1 MISSN
6 YKAFCWFLSDVT
18 KTLPIFWKQII
29 IFNER
34 SKTDTNIFG
43 HDLAIPAIVV
53 WLTKSNAMVLSQRW
67 WPEFIRVH
75 LRLQF
80 HTMPA
85 NSTYGM
91 KM

>member
-67 WPEFIRVH
+67 WLEFIRVH

>member
-43 HDLAIPAIVV
+43 HDLANLDIVWNMNV
-53 WLTKSNAMVLSQRW
+53 KNYVACNFHRGANVDKPSALS
-67 WPEFIRVH
+67 H
-75 LRLQF
+75 YLLQ
-80 HTMPA
+80 
-85 NSTYGM
+85 
-91 KM
+91 